1 MKNNKVFINIIIVN
15 IFLCLL
21 ISCDIDKKNKKTEKY
36 GPLEGVWKLSEF
48 YTLANSDTIL
58 KNFTKIQ
65 HKIYLNGHVIW
76 NTDPDENGIDW
87 SGYGKYTF
95 KNDTIT
101 EILTSMST
109 SMKSD
114 INTYIIPID
123 FKGNSYKQVNT
134 YIKNDT
140 VFKNIEV
147 YKKIY

>member
-1 MKNNKVFINIIIVN
+1 MKNNKFLINIIIVN
-15 IFLCLL
+15 TLLSIL
-21 ISCDIDKKNKKTEKY
+21 ISCDSNKQNIKTEKY

-48 YTLANSDTIL
+48 YTLANGDTIL
-58 KNFTKIQ
+58 KDFTKVQ

-76 NTDPDENGIDW
+76 NTDPDKDGVDW
-87 SGYGKYTF
+87 SGYGNYSF

-101 EILTSMST
+101 EILTSMSV

-114 INTYIIPID
+114 VNTYVIPID

-140 VFKNIEV
+140 IYKNVEV
-147 YKKIY
+147 YKKID